1 MRRDILFGTAV
12 GLTIGIVA
20 YITSKPKPKPN
31 APVAIQIDP
40 AVYRVANPDYKHPTR
55 PVIDIFK
62 APTQSSYR
70 APYEVFGFGMDS
82 SRNSDSI
89 DPDSYLAMPLESD
102 GISYKNRDKYTNLE
116 EEPEVL
122 EKKYKFI
129 RFTVL
134 ETRSADEV
142 AIGGI
147 RFLRNGTRITNVVLW
162 NPHTG
167 DKNPYNEEEWID
179 SDQWSAVFVFSEP
192 VAVTEY
198 QIKTSSKSPEM
209 DPTEWKLEGSTN
221 ASFWDEIH
229 TISSRLP
236 FDRGVVVSIGAKV

>member
-12 GLTIGIVA
+12 GLTIGIFA
-20 YITSKPKPKPN
+20 YIRSRPKSKPM

-40 AVYRVANPDYKHPTR
+40 AVYRLPNLAYKHPTE
-55 PVIDIFK
+55 PVMQMQTQ
-62 APTQSSYR
+62 PTYR
-70 APYEVFGFGMDS
+70 APYEVFGFGLDS
-82 SRNSDSI
+82 SRNSDSVN
-89 DPDSYLAMPLESD
+89 PDSYLAMPLESD
-102 GISYKNRDKYTNLE
+102 GISYKNRDKYTSLDK
-116 EEPEVL
+116 EPEVL
-122 EKKYKFI
+122 EKKYKFM

-134 ETRSADEV
+134 ETRGADEA

-147 RFLRNGTRITNVVLW
+147 RFLKDGVPITGVTLW

-167 DKNPYNEEEWID
+167 DKSQYNGEEWTD
-179 SDQWSAVFVFSEP
+179 SDQWSVVFVFSEP

-229 TISSRLP
+229 TISSGLP
-236 FDRGVVVSIGAKV
+236 FDRGVVINLGAKV